1 LVDAS
6 EKLDN
11 LSPVNDLVAQ
21 PTLISFPRKLSDYA
35 AIRFYD
41 ANGNG
46 LCDFPD
52 DIYLDISFRG
62 NSFFGTVSVND
73 VRLSGPAV

>member
-1 LVDAS
+1 MDFD
-6 EKLDN
+6 LDQN
-11 LSPVNDLVAQ
+11 KLVAL
-21 PTLISFPRKLSDYA
+21 PVLASFPRELDDYG

-46 LCDFPD
+46 LYDFPD

-62 NSFFGTVSVND
+62 SSPFGTVSVND